1 MKENE
6 AFRVDLKD
14 INTKE
19 KKLIDLTITRIGK
32 DGKIIERRRIREGE
46 DVGTFMKDVEP
57 IERNLKGEKI

>member
-14 INTKE
+14 INTKK

-46 DVGTFMKDVEP
+46 NAGTFMKDVEP

>member
-14 INTKE
+14 INTKK
-19 KKLIDLTITRIGK
+19 KKLIDSTITRIGK

-46 DVGTFMKDVEP
+46 DAGTFMKDVEP

>member
-46 DVGTFMKDVEP
+46 DAGTFMKDVEP

>member
-32 DGKIIERRRIREGE
+32 YGKIIERRRIREGE